1 MDNRHNVV
9 VLFLALLLLA
19 GCAAPPMPR
28 EVAQQGRVYLPTTP
42 VAGYQWPA
50 RGFGHPPEA
59 WSIGHEALIGEA
71 PVWFYDWWWDCSRW
85 LNDAGLYVPAVAR
98 AWYPA
103 VLGCNDGR
111 PLLVLNEP
119 EEVGQAELTPEQAAA
134 VLHAAAVSG
143 WSGEIWCCGTQVQH
157 MPYTRLLLAAYRAA
171 YGAWP
176 ADGWH
181 VHVYSQRDGRTH
193 NATTLADVLEGLAA
207 LDAFVAWAQGEGV
220 LGRGVVVS
228 EFGALA
234 DSPID
239 LAILEA
245 FEAEFGVRP
254 EVLTGAWF
262 SLRYEPWAGSDLV
275 EADGRLTALGKAWTG
290 ADMDAMDG
298 GGARGRVLRGD

>member
-9 VLFLALLLLA
+9 VLFLALLLA

-28 EVAQQGRVYLPTTP
+28 EVAAQGRVYLPTVP
-42 VAGYQWPA
+42 VSGYQWPA

-59 WSIGHEALIGEA
+59 WAVSHAALVGER
-71 PVWFYDWWWDCSRW
+71 PTWFYDWWWDCARW
-85 LNDAGLYVPAVAR
+85 SQDGGVYVPSVMRQWHPEVMA
-98 AWYPA
+98 
-103 VLGCNDGR
+103 CNDGR

-119 EEVGQAELTPEQAAA
+119 EEAGQAELTPEAAAA

>member
-19 GCAAPPMPR
+19 GCAAPPIPR

-59 WSIGHEALIGEA
+59 WAVSHAALIGEA
-71 PVWFYDWWWDCSRW
+71 PVWFYDWWWDCGRW

-98 AWYPA
+98 AWYPQ
-103 VLGCNDGR
+103 VLQCNDGR

-119 EEVGQAELTPEQAAA
+119 EEVGQAELTPAQAAA
-134 VLHAAAVSG
+134 VLHAAASSG
-143 WSGEIWCCGTQVQH
+143 WRGEVWCCGMQVQH
-157 MPYTRLLLAAYRAA
+157 MPYTRQLLAAYRAA

-275 EADGRLTALGKAWTG
+275 EADGRLTALGEEWTG
-290 ADMDAMDG
+290 WTDVDAAA
-298 GGARGRVLRGD
+298 ARGRVLRGD